1 VDSRPNT
8 VAKLFC
14 CRIRSRCCYD
24 FAVYWP
30 CRFDKKFM
38 KLFFAVILMIIAL
51 AIAAYLV
58 IKDSEELDKPEVD
71 NNQD

>member
-1 VDSRPNT
+1 
-8 VAKLFC
+8 
-14 CRIRSRCCYD
+14 
-24 FAVYWP
+24 
-30 CRFDKKFM
+30 M

>member
-1 VDSRPNT
+1 
-8 VAKLFC
+8 
-14 CRIRSRCCYD
+14 
-24 FAVYWP
+24 
-30 CRFDKKFM
+30 
-38 KLFFAVILMIIAL
+38 MIIAL